1 MDLLA
6 GIFSFILVALSAGI
20 TYHWGIKPDRERK
33 KRRAE
38 RALAETRRRQYEKFR
53 KRPTPR
59 GGSITHANSGEPLHQ
74 RGAN

>member
-6 GIFSFILVALSAGI
+6 GIFSFSLVALSAGI
-20 TYHWGIKPDRERK
+20 TYHWGIKPDREQ
-33 KRRAE
+33 KRRAA

-53 KRPTPR
+53 QCPTPR

-74 RGAN
+74 SGAN